1 MCPLCYDA
9 HNLSQCRRWLMK
21 AALARNAR
29 DASRD
34 TALTLP
40 ELLATPQEA
49 DASSLGES
57 WRQRGSDALD
67 S

>member
-1 MCPLCYDA
+1 
-9 HNLSQCRRWLMK
+9 MK

-29 DASRD
+29 DASHD

-57 WRQRGSDALD
+57 LQQRGSDALD

>member
-1 MCPLCYDA
+1 
-9 HNLSQCRRWLMK
+9 MK